1 MLRYSEKSK
10 LRKIWLLKFYIMSFI
25 VRRAIGIVNDK
36 VFVFMLNPLT
46 VELMRLLQLLAV
58 FPISYKDSI
67 LLAYEV

>member
-1 MLRYSEKSK
+1 MTV
-10 LRKIWLLKFYIMSFI
+10 KILYHEFF
-25 VRRAIGIVNDK
+25 VCGAIGIVNDK

-67 LLAYEV
+67 LLAYKV